1 MFIDRTDIKK
11 AVIRSQHCQRNFDLS
26 KEIPEADIDILV
38 HAATNC
44 PSKQNISFY
53 DLHVITNRD
62 IIAKIH
68 ELSTG
73 VTAHNYV
80 TGEKEI
86 DTTNSQ
92 VMANVLFAFVRKNLS
107 EMTPKAFEKWN
118 RADEAELKIFERDVN
133 TALGIAAGYVNVISS
148 ILGYATGC
156 CQCFQKDAIRDLMG
170 WEKGPELL
178 MGVGYKN
185 DTVNRRV
192 HATDPTIMFPTRR
205 KEEITVTYH
214 K

>member
-1 MFIDRTDIKK
+1 MLIDHTDIKQ

-26 KEIPEADIDILV
+26 KEMPESDIDLLI

-62 IIAKIH
+62 TIAKIH

-80 TGEKEI
+80 TGEREI

-92 VMANVLFAFVRKNLS
+92 VMANVLFAFVRKDLN
-107 EMTPKAFEKWN
+107 EMSQKAYEKWF
-118 RADEAELKIFERDVN
+118 RADEAEVKVFERDVN
-133 TALGIAAGYVNVISS
+133 TALGIAAGYVNVIAS
-148 ILGYATGC
+148 ILGYGTGC
-156 CQCFQKDAIRDLMG
+156 CQCFQKEEIRKLMG

-185 DTVNRRV
+185 DLVNRRI
-192 HATDPTIMFPTRR
+192 HATEPSIMFPTRK
-205 KEEITVTYH
+205 KEEISITCH